1 MVFRLDSRSGTPPY
15 LQIVDQVRRRI
26 RYGELKPGDQLP
38 TARELVAAL
47 ALNPNTVLKAYRELE
62 QMRLVELR
70 PGLGTFVVDRLP
82 RGMQTG
88 MPSPALRRSLHR
100 WLREAE
106 GAGLSREDILSLVR
120 HELDDADEASA

>member
-1 MVFRLDSRSGTPPY
+1 MLFRIDTRSGVPPY

-26 RYGELKPGDQLP
+26 QYGELKAGDQLP

-62 QMRLVELR
+62 QMKLVALR

-82 RGMQTG
+82 PGLQAG
-88 MPSPALRRSLHR
+88 MPPPALRRALQR
-100 WLREAE
+100 WVRDAEA
-106 GAGLSREDILSLVR
+106 AGLSGDAVLSLVR
-120 HELDDADEASA
+120 HELDEADEASA

>member
-1 MVFRLDSRSGTPPY
+1 MVFRLDSTSGTPPY

-26 RYGELKPGDQLP
+26 QYGELKPGDQLP

-62 QMRLVELR
+62 QMHLVELR

-82 RGMQTG
+82 RGMQRG

-106 GAGLSREDILSLVR
+106 GAGLSGEDVLSLVR